1 MEGNV
6 PTAPETRRSRPYGF
20 CSRPNKRLLG
30 TAETRR
36 DGTLNGAW
44 ITGNIQH
51 QYEAQSELQSPS
63 LSSSLTLSGPS
74 ARRLRHISLSMLVPD
89 KLLKC
94 LPSWMPIHSWQGPAF
109 IVTTFVFMGFLAI
122 AIKFLLGRN
131 RANKKQATKTKKAG
145 NEKDLGKEPQ
155 TADKEKASNDSSGK
169 SAMSVPAKPTAK
181 PTDLGKEPQT
191 ASNDSSGKSAMSV
204 PANPTASGDSSG
216 KSDGQLVRID
226 DLKTEMDV
234 LGNDIAQARQEH
246 DGQLIRI
253 GVLETNMEKVLQHPD
268 LPSGAE
274 QGSETAM
281 SVPANPTAS
290 GDSSGKSD
298 GQLVR
303 IDVLQTKMAEA
314 RQEHDGLEQLK
325 TTIETVLQRPD
336 LPSVTSESST
346 GAEQG
351 SQTATLGSSTGAKK
365 KKAAR
370 RKKDLGKEPQTAA
383 RRKKG
388 TPQYHSVQINLP
400 SDLPSDLPSGAEQ
413 GSETAP
419 GYYTGNSGK
428 VTGSAVLSGGSQLF
442 GRTWGNSGPK
452 RLTVLGKPVRKM

>member
-155 TADKEKASNDSSGK
+155 TASNDSSGK

-191 ASNDSSGKSAMSV
+191 A
-204 PANPTASGDSSG
+204 
-216 KSDGQLVRID
+216 
-226 DLKTEMDV
+226 
-234 LGNDIAQARQEH
+234 
-246 DGQLIRI
+246 
-253 GVLETNMEKVLQHPD
+253 
-268 LPSGAE
+268 
-274 QGSETAM
+274 
-281 SVPANPTAS
+281 
-290 GDSSGKSD
+290 
-298 GQLVR
+298 
-303 IDVLQTKMAEA
+303 
-314 RQEHDGLEQLK
+314 
-325 TTIETVLQRPD
+325 
-336 LPSVTSESST
+336 
-346 GAEQG
+346 
-351 SQTATLGSSTGAKK
+351 
-365 KKAAR
+365 
-370 RKKDLGKEPQTAA
+370 A

-388 TPQYHSVQINLP
+388 TPQYHSVQISN
-400 SDLPSDLPSGAEQ
+400 
-413 GSETAP
+413 
-419 GYYTGNSGK
+419 
-428 VTGSAVLSGGSQLF
+428 VLC
-442 GRTWGNSGPK
+442 
-452 RLTVLGKPVRKM
+452 